1 MFILYAFI
9 DGEWSA
15 YASFKDSSDF
25 ASQVRAATDL
35 QKRAGKTQ
43 QIKNAAIV
51 LNAFVLDG
59 NYYDER
65 FGKLVKRALRNF
77 DEVGL
82 CNDIFDALEE
92 LLDEGCEK
100 FALAKS
106 ETALSQATEGEFSVV
121 I

>member
-1 MFILYAFI
+1 M
-9 DGEWSA
+9 
-15 YASFKDSSDF
+15 
-25 ASQVRAATDL
+25 
-35 QKRAGKTQ
+35 
-43 QIKNAAIV
+43 
-51 LNAFVLDG
+51 
-59 NYYDER
+59 
-65 FGKLVKRALRNF
+65 VKRALRNF